1 MITGIIGIII
11 LVIVAYVVIK
21 YTYLQKKLLSQ
32 AKQELKKK
40 VDSHYIPKL
49 AKNLYN
55 QNSSQIQYETSEVII
70 DGNYA
75 IQVYIKNIHGL
86 RINFYL
92 DGYIDYRHNFTNEF
106 DQFIIQLKHQK
117 T

>member
-11 LVIVAYVVIK
+11 LVIVTCVIIK
-21 YTYLQKKLLSQ
+21 HIYLQKKLLSQ
-32 AKQELKKK
+32 AKQELREKI
-40 VDSHYIPKL
+40 DTHYIPNL
-49 AKNLYN
+49 VKNLDN
-55 QNSSQIQYETSEVII
+55 QNLSQIQYEKSEVII

-75 IQVYIKNIHGL
+75 IQVHLKNTFNL

-92 DGYIDYRHNFTNEF
+92 DGYIDYRPDFTNQF
-106 DQFIIQLKHQK
+106 DKLIMQLKHQN